1 MAKLTMTFEDAKIK
15 KVLEFRGK
23 TYEYTMK
30 PSMYGMRSDK
40 PTIYAQLFEMADDDD
55 DFLDS
60 LENIDF
66 GDEDD
71 IIAAINYLTEIE

>member
-1 MAKLTMTFEDAKIK
+1 MAKLTMIFENSAVKR
-15 KVLEFRGK
+15 VLEFRGK

-30 PSMYGMRSDK
+30 PSLYGMKGDG
-40 PTIYAQLFEMADDDD
+40 PCMYTQLLDIADGDD